1 MRKIKTQIKKLDP
14 TNLKT
19 VFFVSLLWR
28 FGVFLVAFLGY
39 FLLVEKYV
47 PSSFIDFPWN
57 KNFLFWSWA
66 NFDAEHF
73 FHIAEFGYG
82 YSQGLPTFSFFPLYP
97 LMLRFLNKIFS
108 DYFLA
113 GQIIIFVFLPLTIY
127 FFNRLLKKEG
137 IVNKKIWLINLLF
150 LFSPGAVFLNAFY
163 TELPFLFFTITSLF
177 FLKEK
182 KYWSSALLGLL
193 ASATRVV
200 GIFIAPA
207 IFWVLLQD
215 KKISWFRKIF
225 FSGLSTLGLVF
236 YSLFLGIRFGNPL
249 LFGLSHQAWG
259 KAQFVSPFKTLANY
273 LSTIFS
279 PPPNLS
285 WLNYYTVL
293 IEFFITLAALISFI
307 YLWNRALK
315 DKKAKPVLAFS
326 TLAFILPFLTGS
338 LGTMPRY
345 LLTFLALFPFWANI
359 FVKIKPRVRF
369 ILLGIIFLV
378 FSSGIILF
386 TRGYWWG

>member
-1 MRKIKTQIKKLDP
+1 MKKIKTQIKKLDP
-14 TNLKT
+14 TNLKA
-19 VFFVSLLWR
+19 VFLVSLLWR
-28 FGVFLVAFLGY
+28 FGVFLVTVLGY
-39 FLLVEKYV
+39 FLLVEKYA
-47 PSSFIDFPWN
+47 PSSLIGFPWN

-82 YSQGLPTFSFFPLYP
+82 YSQGLPTFSFFPLYS

-137 IVNKKIWLINLLF
+137 RADKKIWLINLLF

-182 KYWSSALLGLL
+182 KYWFSALLGLL

-215 KKISWFRKIF
+215 KKSSWFRKIF
-225 FSGLSTLGLVF
+225 FSGLSALGLFF

-273 LSTIFS
+273 LLTIFS

-307 YLWNRALK
+307 YLWSRALK
-315 DKKAKPVLAFS
+315 EKKAKPVLAFS

-345 LLTFLALFPFWANI
+345 LLTFLALFPFWANV
-359 FVKIKPRVRF
+359 FVKIKPWVRF

>member
-1 MRKIKTQIKKLDP
+1 
-14 TNLKT
+14 
-19 VFFVSLLWR
+19 
-28 FGVFLVAFLGY
+28 
-39 FLLVEKYV
+39 
-47 PSSFIDFPWN
+47 
-57 KNFLFWSWA
+57 
-66 NFDAEHF
+66 
-73 FHIAEFGYG
+73 
-82 YSQGLPTFSFFPLYP
+82 
-97 LMLRFLNKIFS
+97 
-108 DYFLA
+108 
-113 GQIIIFVFLPLTIY
+113 
-127 FFNRLLKKEG
+127 
-137 IVNKKIWLINLLF
+137 
-150 LFSPGAVFLNAFY
+150 
-163 TELPFLFFTITSLF
+163 
-177 FLKEK
+177 
-182 KYWSSALLGLL
+182 LLGLL

-293 IEFFITLAALISFI
+293 IEFFITLAALISFV

>member
-1 MRKIKTQIKKLDP
+1 MITFFKKANP
-14 TNLKT
+14 VNFKT
-19 VFFVSLLWR
+19 VFFFSLFWR
-28 FGVFLVAFLGY
+28 FLVFLITIFGY
-39 FLLVEKYV
+39 FILPQKYA
-47 PSSFIDFPWN
+47 PLPFFDWPW
-57 KNFLFWSWA
+57 KENFLFWSWG

-82 YSQGLPTFSFFPLYP
+82 YNRGLPTFSFFPVYP

-113 GQIIIFVFLPLTIY
+113 GQVIILALLPLTIY
-127 FFNRLLKKEG
+127 FLNRFLKERG
-137 IVNKKIWLINLLF
+137 INNKKIWLTDLLF

-177 FLKEK
+177 LLQKK
-182 KYWSSALLGLL
+182 KYWLASLMGLF

-200 GIFIAPA
+200 GIFLAPA
-207 IFWVLLQD
+207 IFYQLLKEKKLSWF
-215 KKISWFRKIF
+215 KKIFLPLLASLGLGCFSL
-225 FSGLSTLGLVF
+225 FSGIKF
-236 YSLFLGIRFGNPL
+236 ANPL

-259 KAQFVSPFKTLANY
+259 KAQIVFPTQTLIKY
-273 LSTIFS
+273 LLTIFS
-279 PPPNLS
+279 WPPDLP
-285 WLNYYTVL
+285 WPNYYTVL
-293 IEFFITLAALISFI
+293 IEFLITILSLISFI
-307 YLWNRALK
+307 FLWFRAIKGKRAEPILI
-315 DKKAKPVLAFS
+315 FS

-345 LLTFLALFPFWANI
+345 LLTFLALFPFWADV
-359 FVKIKPRVRF
+359 FSKIKLPYRF
-369 ILLGIIFLV
+369 ALGSLMFLV